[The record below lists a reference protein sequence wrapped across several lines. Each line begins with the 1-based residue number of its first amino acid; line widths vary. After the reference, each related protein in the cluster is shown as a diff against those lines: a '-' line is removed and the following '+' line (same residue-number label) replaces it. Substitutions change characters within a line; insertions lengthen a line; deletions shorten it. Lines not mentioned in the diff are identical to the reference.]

1 MCTMPPTFCCV
12 VLLQWG
18 YMNQVN
24 PEVNILVIIGIA
36 TMLFLVISFLL
47 LFTINQRKKLKY
59 QLDMQQMREKQ
70 QNQLIEAAVRSEEG
84 ERHRIA
90 ELLHDEVGALLSSS
104 RIFLVE
110 MNTQNFSQPDK
121 DDHSK
126 VKSMIDESIQK
137 VRGISHNLHSTI
149 LKEFGLN
156 EAIRNFMY
164 KVADGPGLKSSVELD
179 DNHQLSNPETELAVY
194 RIVQELTNNLLKHAH
209 PRLIEITSDRKGNEL
224 VFYLTHN
231 GNGLTQ
237 EQFEELRY
245 RPAGLGLKNIQN
257 RIILLKGHIHFSKQ
271 DTGKYTIEL
280 SIPAVNE

>member
-1 MCTMPPTFCCV
+1 MYSCV
-12 VLLQWG
+12 VLLQRV
-18 YMNQVN
+18 YMNQTN
-24 PEVNILVIIGIA
+24 PEINTLVIIGIA
-36 TMLFLVISFLL
+36 TMLFLVISLLL
-47 LFTINQRKKLKY
+47 LFTISQRKKLKY
-59 QLDMQQMREKQ
+59 QLDVQQLREKQ
-70 QNQLIEAAVRSEEG
+70 QNQLIESAVRSEEG

-110 MNTQNFSQPDK
+110 MNTKSFSQSDK

-137 VRGISHNLHSTI
+137 VRSISHNLHSTI

-156 EAIRNFMY
+156 EAIRNFMS
-164 KVADGPGLKSSVELD
+164 KVGEGPGLKNSVELD
-179 DNHQLSNPETELAVY
+179 EEYQLSNAETDLAVY

-209 PRLIEITSDRKGNEL
+209 PHLIEITSKLTESEL
-224 VFYLTHN
+224 KFCILHN

-245 RPAGLGLKNIQN
+245 KPGGLGLKNIQN
-257 RIILLKGHIHFSKQ
+257 RIILLKGNIHFTKQ
-271 DTGKYTIEL
+271 DTGKYAIEL
-280 SIPAVNE
+280 IIPVIQ